1 MTKTECNLQQI
12 PCDESDVYCFGGAI
26 LSDMHHAGYKVSDH
40 VNLSLG
46 GIENFHTSIII
57 KASSL
62 YVRMR
67 GIFQDGGRL

>member
-1 MTKTECNLQQI
+1 MITFSSSIYALLLEHIHTMTKTECNLQQI

-57 KASSL
+57 
-62 YVRMR
+62 
-67 GIFQDGGRL
+67 